1 MNKFR
6 TVVSVVIMVLAA
18 VVGMFVGMAVNEG
31 LNGAVLFSMITD
43 FAYTVYAIDNRDKSN
58 RS

>member
-18 VVGMFVGMAVNEG
+18 VVGMAVNEG
-31 LNGAVLFSMITD
+31 LNGAVLFSMITG
-43 FAYTVYAIDNRDKSN
+43 FAYTVYAIDNRDK
-58 RS
+58 

>member
-6 TVVSVVIMVLAA
+6 TAVSVVIMVLAA

-31 LNGAVLFSMITD
+31 PIGVAILFSMITG
-43 FAYTVYAIDNRDKSN
+43 FACTVYAIDNRDK
-58 RS
+58 

>member
-18 VVGMFVGMAVNEG
+18 IVGLYVGMAVNEG
-31 LNGAVLFSMITD
+31 LNGAVLFSMITG
-43 FAYTVYAIDNRDKSN
+43 FACTVYAIDNRDK
-58 RS
+58 

>member
-6 TVVSVVIMVLAA
+6 MVVSVVIMVLAA

-31 LNGAVLFSMITD
+31 PIS
-43 FAYTVYAIDNRDKSN
+43 KSSKCESTCCFWLL
-58 RS
+58 RSL

>member
-18 VVGMFVGMAVNEG
+18 VVGLYVGMAVNEG
-31 LNGAVLFSMITD
+31 LNGAVLFSMITG
-43 FAYTVYAIDNRDKSN
+43 FACTVYAIDNRDK
-58 RS
+58 

>member
-6 TVVSVVIMVLAA
+6 TAVSVVIMVLAA

-31 LNGAVLFSMITD
+31 LNGAILFSMITG
-43 FAYTVYAIDNRDKSN
+43 FACTVYAIDNRDK
-58 RS
+58 

>member
-31 LNGAVLFSMITD
+31 LNGAVLFSMIAG
-43 FAYTVYAIDNRDKSN
+43 FACTVYAIDNRDK
-58 RS
+58 